1 MKKLLLVGLL
11 TFLLAGCTSN
21 ESVQEPVANDENT
34 ESVEDN
40 SVSNPPSDTNNLE
53 AFEEY
58 QQISEIA
65 DLEGL
70 NGIVETDNP
79 GTRIILFEDENGRKT
94 LKSVFVKKENR
105 LKVISLDNEGLLYND
120 ILK

>member
-79 GTRIILFEDENGRKT
+79 GTRIIFFEDENGRKT